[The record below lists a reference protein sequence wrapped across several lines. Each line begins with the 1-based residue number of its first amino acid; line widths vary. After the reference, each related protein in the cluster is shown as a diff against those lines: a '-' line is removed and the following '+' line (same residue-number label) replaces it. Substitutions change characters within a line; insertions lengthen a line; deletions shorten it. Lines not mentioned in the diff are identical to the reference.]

1 MELKV
6 NLNHNSYNIILGNN
20 ILTSL
25 SNYYSLNNKKV
36 LIISD
41 DGVPSFYY
49 EEILKQCV
57 NGYKYIITQG
67 EESKNIDNYCLINK
81 FLLDN
86 EFDRYDLIISVGGGV
101 VGDLGAFIAST
112 YKRGVDFINIPTTTL
127 SMIDS
132 SVGGKTGI
140 NFNGIKNVIGTFYQ
154 PKLVL
159 IDFSTLKTLDKRNFN
174 NGLVEALK
182 MGLIKNKEILLLF
195 NDINKNLEEIIIRSI
210 KNKIEIIEQDEKEL
224 NVRKI
229 LNFGH
234 TIGHAIELE
243 NNLLHGEAV
252 AKGML
257 YLLDKDTKKEIQ
269 KILKNLDIPYNYS
282 IEISKVLSNIKND
295 KKFNK
300 NYLDLV
306 VLKSIGEIEI
316 KKVTIDEI
324 EKILK
329 EGE

>member
-6 NLNHNSYNIILGNN
+6 RLNENSYNIILGNN
-20 ILTSL
+20 ILNSL

-49 EEILKQCV
+49 EKILEQCSD
-57 NGYKYIITQG
+57 GYRYIISQG
-67 EESKNIDNYCLINK
+67 EDSKNIDNYCLINK
-81 FLLDN
+81 YLLEN
-86 EFDRYDLIISVGGGV
+86 QFDRHDTIIAVGGGV
-101 VGDLGAFIAST
+101 VGDLSAFIAST
-112 YKRGVDFINIPTTTL
+112 YKRGIDFINIPTTTL

-140 NFNGIKNVIGTFYQ
+140 DFLGLKNVIGTFYQ

-159 IDFSTLKTLDKRNFN
+159 IDFEFLKTLDKRNFN

-182 MGLIKNKEILLLF
+182 MGLIKDPTILSLF
-195 NDINKNLEEIIIRSI
+195 NDINNNLEEIIIKSI
-210 KNKIEIIEQDEKEL
+210 KNKIEIIEQDEKE
-224 NVRKI
+224 NNIRKI

-243 NNLLHGEAV
+243 KGILHGEAV

-257 YLLDKDTKKEIQ
+257 YLLDDELKKEIKNILKYLNIHYDYQ
-269 KILKNLDIPYNYS
+269 IDKDKILM
-282 IEISKVLSNIKND
+282 NIRND
-295 KKFNK
+295 KKVNRE
-300 NYLDLV
+300 YLDLV
-306 VLKSIGEIEI
+306 VLKTIGKAEI
-316 KKVTIDEI
+316 KKVKIDEI

-329 EGE
+329 EEK